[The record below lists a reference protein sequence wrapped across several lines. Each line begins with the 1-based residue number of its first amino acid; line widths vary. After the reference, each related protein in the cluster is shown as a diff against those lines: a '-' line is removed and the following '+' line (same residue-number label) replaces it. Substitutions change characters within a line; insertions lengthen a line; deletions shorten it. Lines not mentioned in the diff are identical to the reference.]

1 MEDRVFPS
9 RNRVRITHYGPYRG
23 LEGTIRLVDEIVD
36 DLEEPYCFYLVA
48 LEGASI
54 PQPVWFECQEVEL
67 IDAPA
72 LLSPSSELPGMVL
85 ARSSPAHR

>member
-1 MEDRVFPS
+1 MSNPGFPIK
-9 RNRVRITHYGPYRG
+9 NRVRVTHYGPYRG

-36 DLEEPYCFYLVA
+36 DLEEPYCFYLIA

-54 PQPVWFECQEVEL
+54 SQPVWFESQEVEL

-72 LLSPSSELPGMVL
+72 VL
-85 ARSSPAHR
+85 ALSFTSGTR